1 MKTAEE
7 TRDIYY
13 LCGYY
18 QNILSLITTEDLSVS
33 VDYKS
38 EEEQIIITFCERE
51 DVRERI
57 VSQHIVNVHLSSVR
71 SSILDFTN
79 QFLVPFL
86 EESI

>member
-18 QNILSLITTEDLSVS
+18 QNILSLITEDCCVS

-38 EEEQIIITFCERE
+38 EEEQIIVTFHERE
-51 DVRERI
+51 RDVI
-57 VSQHIVNVHLSSVR
+57 VSQYIVNVHLSSVR
-71 SSILDFTN
+71 ASVSDFIK
-79 QFLVPFL
+79 QFLLPFL
-86 EESI
+86 QGELEL